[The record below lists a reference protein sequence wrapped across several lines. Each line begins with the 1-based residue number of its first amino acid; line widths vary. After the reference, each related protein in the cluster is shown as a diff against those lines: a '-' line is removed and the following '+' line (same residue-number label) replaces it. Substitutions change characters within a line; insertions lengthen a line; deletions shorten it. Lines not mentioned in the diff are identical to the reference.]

1 MSFKGKVK
9 ALLEGGE
16 GTRDHPGGRGKTRVV
31 GQEERGED
39 LQSLIHSLIYNA
51 IGPGSRPVANAQHNG
66 HAPTPKKSQTE
77 NSNHPFYQKVK
88 VLLEDMDDQDRRR
101 AERERKQ
108 TLARGGVPELGTGR
122 FRPRRPFVNRGS
134 GWGASDDARDK
145 STHHGA
151 YKGQFMSALSM
162 QRPEVHNQ
170 GADDRGKSMRQSWRA
185 LVAKALGSEKSQT
198 KPKKEKSSDESQTE
212 NSNHPF
218 YQKVKALSRGKKNN
232 SLLERKSKTIK
243 VLIARI
249 KPCEKKSKMDEE
261 KKKSK
266 KKYWEPSFGLNM
278 DDQEAIKKAVAAEHE
293 AFIQSEK
300 KLKEKSKKG
309 KAKSKKGKQDADDD
323 RPKDLED
330 PHEGKPPQR
339 LAPRYRRPEK
349 KKPPPITGNTIEV
362 TRALI
367 ARRHKKK

>member
-1 MSFKGKVK
+1 MSFKEKVK

-16 GTRDHPGGRGKTRVV
+16 GKRGKRPGGKGKSRVV
-31 GQEERGED
+31 GQFKLYTTAEKKGEK
-39 LQSLIHSLIYNA
+39 LRSEINKLISNEL
-51 IGPGSRPVANAQHNG
+51 GPKKSTIANAQHNG
-66 HAPTPKKSQTE
+66 HA
-77 NSNHPFYQKVK
+77 
-88 VLLEDMDDQDRRR
+88 
-101 AERERKQ
+101 A
-108 TLARGGVPELGTGR
+108 
-122 FRPRRPFVNRGS
+122 
-134 GWGASDDARDK
+134 
-145 STHHGA
+145 
-151 YKGQFMSALSM
+151 
-162 QRPEVHNQ
+162 
-170 GADDRGKSMRQSWRA
+170 
-185 LVAKALGSEKSQT
+185 
-198 KPKKEKSSDESQTE
+198 KPKKSQTE

-232 SLLERKSKTIK
+232 SLLERKSKIIK

-266 KKYWEPSFGLNM
+266 KKHWEPSFGLSM

-309 KAKSKKGKQDADDD
+309 KAKSKKGKQDADDY

-330 PHEGKPPQR
+330 PGHAAYHEGKPPQR

-362 TRALI
+362 TRAII

>member
-16 GTRDHPGGRGKTRVV
+16 GKRGQRPGGKGKSRVV
-31 GQEERGED
+31 AQFTLSTTAEKKGEQ
-39 LQSLIHSLIYNA
+39 LKSQINKLISNEL
-51 IGPGSRPVANAQHNG
+51 GSKKLTIANAQHNG
-66 HAPTPKKSQTE
+66 HA
-77 NSNHPFYQKVK
+77 
-88 VLLEDMDDQDRRR
+88 
-101 AERERKQ
+101 A
-108 TLARGGVPELGTGR
+108 
-122 FRPRRPFVNRGS
+122 
-134 GWGASDDARDK
+134 
-145 STHHGA
+145 
-151 YKGQFMSALSM
+151 
-162 QRPEVHNQ
+162 
-170 GADDRGKSMRQSWRA
+170 
-185 LVAKALGSEKSQT
+185 
-198 KPKKEKSSDESQTE
+198 KPKKSQTE

-266 KKYWEPSFGLNM
+266 KKHWEPSFGLNM

-330 PHEGKPPQR
+330 PGHAAYHEGKPPKNKPPQR
-339 LAPRYRRPEK
+339 LAPRYRRSEPEE
-349 KKPPPITGNTIEV
+349 KPPPITGNTIEV

-367 ARRHKKK
+367 ARRHRKK